1 MQSAADHTSV
11 QSDNRSDG
19 YSSII
24 SSLGSLV
31 EQVRANMELIESAIA
46 GEASPGIQ
54 EAAADIAVLD
64 DITPCYVKANAAL
77 SACNAGLGV
86 ALHLLR
92 DIGASKQAAEE
103 VERQPVCFVR
113 CA

>member
-1 MQSAADHTSV
+1 MHSAADHTSV

-46 GEASPGIQ
+46 GEASLGIQ
-54 EAAADIAVLD
+54 EAAADVAVLD

-86 ALHLLR
+86 VLHLLR
-92 DIGASKQAAEE
+92 DIGASKQEAEGAE
-103 VERQPVCFVR
+103 CQPVYFVR

>member
-1 MQSAADHTSV
+1 MRHAADHTAV
-11 QSDNRSDG
+11 QSDDRSDG

-31 EQVRANMELIESAIA
+31 EQVRASMELIESAIA
-46 GEASPGIQ
+46 GEASLGIQ
-54 EAAADIAVLD
+54 ETAADIAVLD

-77 SACNAGLGV
+77 SACNAGLGI
-86 ALHLLR
+86 ALHMLR
-92 DIGASKQAAEE
+92 DVRASKQEAEG
-103 VERQPVCFVR
+103 VERQQVRLVR